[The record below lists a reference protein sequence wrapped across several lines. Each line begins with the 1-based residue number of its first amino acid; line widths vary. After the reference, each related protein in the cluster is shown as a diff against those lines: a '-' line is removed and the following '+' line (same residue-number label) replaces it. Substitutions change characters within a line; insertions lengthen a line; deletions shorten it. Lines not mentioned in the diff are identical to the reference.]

1 MPQTSD
7 SPLARDK
14 LQSAVK
20 QFSELTR
27 KFPQKTRQELLK
39 EIELKFDLSPLESEF
54 LQRHLNKDG
63 EPPASQE

>member
-1 MPQTSD
+1 MSQSSN

-14 LQSAVK
+14 LKSAVS
-20 QFSELTR
+20 QFSELTK

-54 LQRHLNKDG
+54 LQRHLSKDG
-63 EPPASQE
+63 EKSAS